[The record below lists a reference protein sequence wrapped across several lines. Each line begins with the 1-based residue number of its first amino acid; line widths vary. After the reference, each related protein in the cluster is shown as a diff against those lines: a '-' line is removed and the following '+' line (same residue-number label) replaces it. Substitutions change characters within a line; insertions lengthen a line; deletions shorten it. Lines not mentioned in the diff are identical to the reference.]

1 MESLSEGSGAPPGT
15 KTGAC
20 AFQMKGLFTSSSAD
34 VLAGTKVGA
43 SLFQLPLGAVPRPRQ
58 KERQLR
64 AQASARRLSA
74 LRLLTLPRKLP
85 ERCPAH
91 LLRSHACLCRLAA
104 RILRSLL
111 TRRLS
116 ANCLFCC

>member
-1 MESLSEGSGAPPGT
+1 
-15 KTGAC
+15 
-20 AFQMKGLFTSSSAD
+20 MKGLFVTSPAG
-34 VLAGTKVGA
+34 VPAGTKVGA
-43 SLFQLPLGAVPRPRQ
+43 SLFQLPCGVVSRPRQ

-64 AQASARRLSA
+64 AHASARRLSA

-91 LLRSHACLCRLAA
+91 LLRSNACLCRLAA

>member
-1 MESLSEGSGAPPGT
+1 MLLHEGVP
-15 KTGAC
+15 
-20 AFQMKGLFTSSSAD
+20 
-34 VLAGTKVGA
+34 AGTKVGA

-64 AQASARRLSA
+64 AQASALRLSA
-74 LRLLTLPRKLP
+74 LRLLALPWKLP

-91 LLRSHACLCRLAA
+91 LLRSTACLCRLAA